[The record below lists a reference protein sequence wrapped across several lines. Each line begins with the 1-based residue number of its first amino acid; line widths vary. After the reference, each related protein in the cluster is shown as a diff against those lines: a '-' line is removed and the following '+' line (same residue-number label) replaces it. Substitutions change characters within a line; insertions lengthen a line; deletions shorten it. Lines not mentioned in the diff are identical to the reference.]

1 MEVSTPTTVRQ
12 DQVAILMQRLAE
24 TNKALQSLLAEKAD
38 CPVGESFPLI
48 PAQEGLVHS
57 EEVHHQAME
66 MQRSILDAIPAHL
79 AVLDRNGNIIFINE
93 SWRRFLGR
101 PKGSCEYVEMG
112 QNYIEYCELADHA
125 FAGMGPQ
132 VAAGIRKVVQVGD
145 AEPYSL
151 THPVHRE
158 EKSKWYRVTATS
170 LGRSN
175 VIGAVVM
182 YQDVTEQHLAEE
194 EIHEQ
199 AMLLDQAE
207 EAIFVQDLQGRI
219 LVLEPLRD
227 KASWV
232 GSDRGARPPCGRFPL
247 RGRSSS

>member
-1 MEVSTPTTVRQ
+1 MAKRCTVERWKCNGRSWTRSRRISPYST
-12 DQVAILMQRLAE
+12 
-24 TNKALQSLLAEKAD
+24 
-38 CPVGESFPLI
+38 
-48 PAQEGLVHS
+48 
-57 EEVHHQAME
+57 
-66 MQRSILDAIPAHL
+66 
-79 AVLDRNGNIIFINE
+79 RNGNIIFINE

-101 PKGSCEYVEMG
+101 PKGSCAIRRDRDRTTS
-112 QNYIEYCELADHA
+112 QYCELADHA
-125 FAGMGPQ
+125 FEGMGSQ
-132 VAAGIRKVVQVGD
+132 VAAGIRKVMQVGD

-194 EIHEQ
+194 EIDEQ

-219 LVLEPLRD
+219 LYWNHYATRLHGWEAIEV
-227 KASWV
+227 
-232 GSDRGARPPCGRFPL
+232 RGRRAEDFLFTRTFVQLKKPGRFSFVAGLARRIEEARQRWQGIDSPNSLDARSL
-247 RGRSSS
+247 RAVA